1 MSVPAHSPTGW
12 VRPVQLRGGL
22 QAVIRPIKPED
33 APRLIDLFGRLSR
46 ESVYYRFFFKRK
58 ELGLDEANHLATVD
72 YHKRMAFVAEVEEGD
87 QLKLIGVARY
97 EPLTAPPDAAEMAI
111 VVSDD
116 YQHHGVGRLL
126 LHTLGDYAL
135 TLGYT
140 TFLAEVLSDNYR
152 MIAFC
157 ERLGYPLRIKSEGTM
172 RHIWITLRPSKE
184 LLAAPHTSG
193 AAHRE

>member
-1 MSVPAHSPTGW
+1 MTQPANYPADW
-12 VRPVQLRGGL
+12 ERPVKLRGGL
-22 QAVIRPIKPED
+22 QATIRPIKPED
-33 APRLIDLFGRLSR
+33 APGLIKLFGRLSR

-72 YHKRMAFVAEVEEGD
+72 YDTRMAFVAEVEEGNE
-87 QLKLIGVARY
+87 QNLIGVARY
-97 EPLTAPPDAAEMAI
+97 EPLATPPGAAEMAI
-111 VVSDD
+111 VVIDE

-135 TLGYT
+135 ALGYT
-140 TFLAEVLSDNYR
+140 TFLAEVLADNYR

-157 ERLGYPLRIKSEGTM
+157 EQLGYPLKIKSEGNL
-172 RHIWITLRPSKE
+172 RHIWLTLRPSE
-184 LLAAPHTSG
+184 VLLVEPHTSG